1 MQCTFH
7 ELHCLLVTIMCQ
19 TASCFLVAKFNIRC
33 GDRQG
38 RGGITLFTY
47 RPNNKGP
54 AIRCRIHQSD
64 GMSLASNISI
74 ANMPHTRTNQIL
86 TQFIPFSAWGN
97 SAHCHQR
104 PGPWR
109 LVRPGA
115 EARRLINFCAKFVR
129 KFSAE
134 TFHASLR
141 FEFAL
146 VVVI

>member
-1 MQCTFH
+1 
-7 ELHCLLVTIMCQ
+7 MCQ

-86 TQFIPFSAWGN
+86 TQFIPFLHGEIRLTAISDPVPGGW
-97 SAHCHQR
+97 SV
-104 PGPWR
+104 PGPK
-109 LVRPGA
+109 LDD
-115 EARRLINFCAKFVR
+115 
-129 KFSAE
+129 
-134 TFHASLR
+134 
-141 FEFAL
+141 
-146 VVVI
+146 

>member
-1 MQCTFH
+1 MPNSSIRWH
-7 ELHCLLVTIMCQ
+7 EPRVEYLNSKY
-19 TASCFLVAKFNIRC
+19 ASYA
-33 GDRQG
+33 
-38 RGGITLFTY
+38 Y
-47 RPNNKGP
+47 
-54 AIRCRIHQSD
+54 QSD
-64 GMSLASNISI
+64 SDSI
-74 ANMPHTRTNQIL
+74 Y
-86 TQFIPFSAWGN
+86 PFSAWGN